1 MSIFSATGIL
11 AAGQVE
17 DVLLRQGIGHGRNIH
32 GIIPQVVIEEKH
44 RDELVITN
52 HPVQHGAN
60 ITDHA
65 YKQPS
70 MLALRYG
77 WSSSGA
83 LFSLDLGAPSVDD
96 VYKMLRDL
104 QESRQPFDVVTG
116 KRNYSNMLIRSIDLV
131 TDKTTEKSIIVDV
144 LLQQVIIVE
153 TQTATLKSAA
163 NMSMPEKT
171 APITNAGVKQP
182 IPVSQ
187 SVMDQLSEGA
197 RAAINGIFGGD

>member
-1 MSIFSATGIL
+1 MSILSGAGI
-11 AAGQVE
+11 AIAGQVE
-17 DVLLRQGIGHGRNIH
+17 DILLRQGRSIA
-32 GIIPQVVIEEKH
+32 GIVPQVVVEEKH

-52 HPVQHGAN
+52 HPVQNGAN

-70 MLALRYG
+70 MVSLRYG

-96 VYKMLRDL
+96 VYDMLLKL

-116 KRNYSNMLIRSIDLV
+116 RRTYTNMLIRSIDLV
-131 TDKTTEKSIIVDV
+131 TDRTTENSIVVDV
-144 LLQQVIIVE
+144 LLQQIIVVE
-153 TQTATLKSAA
+153 TQAATLKPASL
-163 NMSMPEKT
+163 MSMPEKT
-171 APITNAGVKQP
+171 APVANAGVKQP

-187 SVMDQLSEGA
+187 SV
-197 RAAINGIFGGD
+197 INQFYHVIQSIIKGP

>member
-1 MSIFSATGIL
+1 VSILSGAGI
-11 AAGQVE
+11 AIAGQVE
-17 DVLLRQGIGHGRNIH
+17 DILLRQGRSIA
-32 GIIPQVVIEEKH
+32 GIVPQVVVEEKH

-52 HPVQHGAN
+52 HPVQNGAN

-70 MLALRYG
+70 MVSLRYG

-83 LFSLDLGAPSVDD
+83 LYSLDLGAPSVDD
-96 VYKMLRDL
+96 VYSMLLKL

-144 LLQQVIIVE
+144 LLQQIIIVE
-153 TQTATLKSAA
+153 TQSATLKSASV
-163 NMSMPEKT
+163 MSMPEKT
-171 APITNAGVKQP
+171 APVTNAGVKQP
-182 IPVSQ
+182 VK
-187 SVMDQLSEGA
+187 SVLYQLSQ
-197 RAAINGIFGGD
+197 GGQSILGGL